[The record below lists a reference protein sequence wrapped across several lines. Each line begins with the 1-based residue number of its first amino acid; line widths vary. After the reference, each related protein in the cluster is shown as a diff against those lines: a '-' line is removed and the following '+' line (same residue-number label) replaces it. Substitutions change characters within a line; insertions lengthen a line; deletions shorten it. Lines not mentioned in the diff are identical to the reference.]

1 MFLFADPV
9 ISRGQNSRREASGAS
24 RGFSSSVR
32 FPFRNETVRMKESVL
47 MMMKMKPA
55 MKKGNKGYF
64 VHCPQCGQFLMV
76 LSKEE
81 AVIHCPQCGTDKKAV
96 IRGGRITI
104 YELAGRP
111 EAVALQSCGHGR
123 AKR

>member
-1 MFLFADPV
+1 
-9 ISRGQNSRREASGAS
+9 
-24 RGFSSSVR
+24 
-32 FPFRNETVRMKESVL
+32 MKESVL

-55 MKKGNKGYF
+55 MQKESKGYL
-64 VHCPQCGQFLMV
+64 VHCPPQCGQFLMV
-76 LSKEE
+76 LSKGE

-104 YELAGRP
+104 YELTGRS

-123 AKR
+123 VGR

>member
-1 MFLFADPV
+1 
-9 ISRGQNSRREASGAS
+9 
-24 RGFSSSVR
+24 
-32 FPFRNETVRMKESVL
+32 MKESVL

-55 MKKGNKGYF
+55 MKKGNKGYL
-64 VHCPQCGQFLMV
+64 V
-76 LSKEE
+76 
-81 AVIHCPQCGTDKKAV
+81 HCPQCGTDKKAV

-104 YELAGRP
+104 YELAGRS